1 MSTRDRHPVRVVL
14 LVPLLLVVFGCGSHK
29 HAAEVSRI
37 VVSPFPEGPTL
48 IASHETASGRALLA
62 HAARAVPQAWPANP
76 AQECHLG
83 TTIEITVG
91 ARTYRYGPC
100 TWPSSI
106 ERLRR
111 ALVSAA
117 GHQRGT
123 APTHAA
129 PPAAWKAVLHDWY
142 DGHMDHWHSC
152 QAVLE
157 AIRHLPVDGPIYSTI
172 GLDLKAY
179 ARGVC

>member
-1 MSTRDRHPVRVVL
+1 VRIVL
-14 LVPLLLVVFGCGSHK
+14 LVPLLLLAFGCGSHK

-48 IASHETASGRALLA
+48 IASRDTASGRVLLA
-62 HAARAVPQAWPANP
+62 RAARLVPHTRPPNP
-76 AQECHLG
+76 PQNCHLG

-91 ARTYRYGPC
+91 THAYRYGPC
-100 TWPSSI
+100 DWPSSI

-117 GHQRGT
+117 GHQRAN
-123 APTHAA
+123 APTRAA
-129 PPAAWKAVLHDWY
+129 SPAAWKAVLHDWY

-152 QAVLE
+152 RAVLE